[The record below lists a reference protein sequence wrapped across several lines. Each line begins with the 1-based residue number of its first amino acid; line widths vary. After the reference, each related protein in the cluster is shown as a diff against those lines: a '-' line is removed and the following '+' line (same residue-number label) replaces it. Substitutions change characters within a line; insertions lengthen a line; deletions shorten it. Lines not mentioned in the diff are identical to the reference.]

1 MYRYRYWY
9 LIIFHIG
16 IGIGIGEFL
25 FFLWVSVNPFSF
37 QRYRY
42 LHWLKRAYRYR
53 YRLNENSISVY
64 HYCTCTSGKTIFGY
78 IYVVDQLLFFIVALI
93 KTFYFG
99 YIFSVILIFFC
110 ALLGYFWGRDRVQ
123 KLVWSL
129 PYRPIT
135 FVFRVLP
142 YFGSIMQFCVWCW
155 WWFPAITQ
163 SQPNYSFGC
172 FVVGAVAVVGL

>member
-1 MYRYRYWY
+1 MGKQLCFHSKQAVLGPHLRQFSFKKLMYRYRYWY

-99 YIFSVILIFFC
+99 YIFSVILGFFVPYWAIFGVGIGFKN
-110 ALLGYFWGRDRVQ
+110 W
-123 KLVWSL
+123 
-129 PYRPIT
+129 
-135 FVFRVLP
+135 
-142 YFGSIMQFCVWCW
+142 FGVYHIDQ
-155 WWFPAITQ
+155 
-163 SQPNYSFGC
+163 
-172 FVVGAVAVVGL
+172 